1 MAKYSV
7 TVMFTG
13 GMEIEVEANSTSEAR
28 EKAWKQV
35 EPEMITEWD
44 VDFDDVECIDGE
56 DEEEEW

>member
-13 GMEIEVEANSTSEAR
+13 SMEIEVEANSTNEAR
-28 EKAWKQV
+28 EKAWEQV
-35 EPEMITEWD
+35 EPEMIMEWD
-44 VDFDDVECIDGE
+44 VDLDDVECIDGE